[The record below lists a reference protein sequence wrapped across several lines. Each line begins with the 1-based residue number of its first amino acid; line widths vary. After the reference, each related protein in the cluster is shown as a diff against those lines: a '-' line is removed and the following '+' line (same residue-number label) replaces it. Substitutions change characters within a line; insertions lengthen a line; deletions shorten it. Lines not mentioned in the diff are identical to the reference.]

1 MASTSNAAQAGSGQ
15 SGVPHSS
22 SAQSGSQPSPG
33 QSAASSAANQ
43 LALAQSAAGESSA
56 GRPVFRR
63 APQIIACAFVRA
75 LPAASRYILRGGP
88 QVMTAAGS
96 ALGLTISQIAC
107 RAATNGTQ
115 AAALWLG
122 PDEQLLIGPESADLA
137 ATLQPAL
144 RSLSHS
150 LVEVS
155 HRQIALEVS
164 GPHVTDVLNAGC
176 PLDLDLSA
184 FPVGMCTR
192 TVLTKAEI
200 VLWRTDETVFHVEV
214 WRSFASYVT
223 ELLAEIAREVT
234 LPTPTLETNS

>member
-1 MASTSNAAQAGSGQ
+1 MVSTSNT
-15 SGVPHSS
+15 
-22 SAQSGSQPSPG
+22 SPT
-33 QSAASSAANQ
+33 A
-43 LALAQSAAGESSA
+43 
-56 GRPVFRR
+56 FRR
-63 APQIIACAFVRA
+63 PPQITASALVRA
-75 LPAASRYILRGGP
+75 LPPASRYILRGGP

-96 ALGLTISQIAC
+96 ALGLTISQVAC
-107 RAATNGTQ
+107 RAATNGQ
-115 AAALWLG
+115 QAALWLG
-122 PDEQLLIGPESADLA
+122 PDEQLLIAAESADLA

-144 RSLSHS
+144 RDLPHS

-155 HRQIALEVS
+155 HRQIALEIS
-164 GPHVTDVLNAGC
+164 GPHATNVLNAGC

-223 ELLAEIAREVT
+223 ELLAEVAREVA
-234 LPTPTLETNS
+234 LPTPTLETDS

>member
-1 MASTSNAAQAGSGQ
+1 MASTSNAA
-15 SGVPHSS
+15 
-22 SAQSGSQPSPG
+22 
-33 QSAASSAANQ
+33 
-43 LALAQSAAGESSA
+43 
-56 GRPVFRR
+56 FRR
-63 APQIIACAFVRA
+63 APQITACTLVRP
-75 LPAASRYILRGGP
+75 LPPASRYILRGNP
-88 QVMTAAGS
+88 QVMTAAGA
-96 ALGLTISQIAC
+96 ALGLTISQTAC

-115 AAALWLG
+115 VAALWLG
-122 PDEQLLIGPESADLA
+122 PDEQLLIAPESANLA
-137 ATLQPAL
+137 ATLQPSL
-144 RSLSHS
+144 RDLPHA

-164 GPHVTDVLNAGC
+164 GPHATGVLNAGC

-223 ELLAEIAREVT
+223 ELLAEIAREVA
-234 LPTPTLETNS
+234 LLTPTLETNS

>member
-22 SAQSGSQPSPG
+22 SAQSGSQPAPG

-43 LALAQSAAGESSA
+43 LALAQSAAG
-56 GRPVFRR
+56 RPVFRR
-63 APQIIACAFVRA
+63 APQITACAFVRA

-88 QVMTAAGS
+88 QVMAAAGS

-164 GPHVTDVLNAGC
+164 GPHATDVLNAGC

-192 TVLTKAEI
+192 TVLAKAEI
-200 VLWRTDETVFHVEV
+200 VLWRTDENVFHVEV

-223 ELLAEIAREVT
+223 EFLAEVAREVA
-234 LPTPTLETNS
+234 LLTPTLESNS